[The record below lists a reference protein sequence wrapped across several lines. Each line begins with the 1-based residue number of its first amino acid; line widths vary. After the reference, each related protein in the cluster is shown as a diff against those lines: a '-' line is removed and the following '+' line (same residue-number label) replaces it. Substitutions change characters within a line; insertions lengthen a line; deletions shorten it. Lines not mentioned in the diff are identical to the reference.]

1 MKFIAG
7 VLLFLM
13 SVSAFA
19 QESRMKLPAEKPVS
33 LLAAYPLNYE
43 LRYERGNSG
52 DLEARQPQNFSI
64 GYHRNSYSLLVEYAN
79 FTDTTGNSTSS
90 IERRHQDMTVWGRY
104 NALSGQ
110 DGGMRGVI
118 YFGAGIGGYEEE
130 VITRFM
136 TDSRSDK
143 TGMKVMGGLA
153 AGLELFILSTSQFG
167 VTVGME
173 GRALMGSDF
182 DPNPTLGAV
191 LRAGLVVP
199 L

>member
-1 MKFIAG
+1 MKFAAG
-7 VLLFLM
+7 LLTLLM
-13 SVSAFA
+13 SLGAFA
-19 QESRMKLPAEKPVS
+19 QESRLKLPAEAPVS
-33 LLAAYPLNYE
+33 LLAAYPINYE
-43 LRYERGNSG
+43 MRYERGNSG
-52 DLEARQPQNFSI
+52 DLESRQPRNFSI
-64 GYHRNSYSLLVEYAN
+64 GYHRKHYSVLVEYAD

-104 NALSGQ
+104 NALSGKE
-110 DGGMRGVI
+110 GGMRGVI
-118 YFGAGIGGYEEE
+118 YFGAGVGGYEEE

-143 TGMKVMGGLA
+143 TGMKVMGGLS